1 MAEVGRG
8 LYTYIRTHMINIYE
22 GREVGRGGV
31 GDEDNEF
38 KENGVIDRNLIT

>member
-1 MAEVGRG
+1 MEGG
-8 LYTYIRTHMINIYE
+8 YIHMYIRTHMINIYE